1 MAKIGRDI
9 VGHKRAREIK
19 MELTNSQMFRNTDYR
34 KRILGALRDSDR
46 ALNIA
51 EVSRRTKINYFTCRT
66 ILMELLLAGDIE
78 RYESAHCLFYR
89 IPKKK

>member
-1 MAKIGRDI
+1 MAKIGKDI
-9 VGHKRAREIK
+9 IGYKHSKGVKL
-19 MELTNSQMFRNTDYR
+19 ELTNSQIIRNPDYR
-34 KRILGALRDSDR
+34 QKILDALRDSDR

-66 ILMELLLAGDIE
+66 ILMELLLAGEVE

-89 IPKKK
+89 VKK